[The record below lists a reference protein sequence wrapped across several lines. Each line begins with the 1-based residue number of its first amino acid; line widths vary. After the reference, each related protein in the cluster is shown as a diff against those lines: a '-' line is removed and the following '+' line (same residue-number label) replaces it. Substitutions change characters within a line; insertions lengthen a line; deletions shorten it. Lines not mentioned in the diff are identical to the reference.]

1 MSQIDFLLELD
12 ELGLSIRNCGK
23 GSLIM
28 RGKIMV
34 GSQPHNLKDLTYQ
47 NRIDI
52 IRECKREM
60 RCKLKSN

>member
-12 ELGLSIRNCGK
+12 ELGLSIENDGFGVSVSMGK
-23 GSLIM
+23 
-28 RGKIMV
+28 KIIFYYDEK
-34 GSQPHNLKDLTYQ
+34 LKDLTYQ

-60 RCKLKSN
+60 KK